1 LTLNAPSV
9 FLVDDSPLTTAWIS
23 KLLSNREDLQWLG
36 HASSC
41 ADAETKINGTP
52 LDVLILDLK
61 IPGESTT
68 AFIRKLRGV
77 GTRPYILML
86 SGHVSATEVQRA
98 LSAGA
103 WGYLGKDVGPEELIA
118 AIHKTARGEV
128 VFSDSAR
135 RAIMDL

>member
-1 LTLNAPSV
+1 MAEAPTV
-9 FLVDDSPLTTAWIS
+9 FLIDDSPLTTAWVS
-23 KLLSNREDLQWLG
+23 KLLSSRDDIRWLG
-36 HASSC
+36 SASSC
-41 ADAETKINGTP
+41 AQAEQVLADKP

-68 AFIRKLRGV
+68 AFIRKLRGA
-77 GTRPYILML
+77 GTRPFILML
-86 SGHVSATEVQRA
+86 SGYVSTNDVQRA

-103 WGYLGKDVGPEELIA
+103 WGYLGKDVEPDELIA

-135 RAIMDL
+135 RAIMNL

>member
-1 LTLNAPSV
+1 MNSDVPGV
-9 FLVDDSPLTTAWIS
+9 FLIDDSPLTTAWVS
-23 KLLSNREDLQWLG
+23 KILRARDDVRWLG
-36 HASSC
+36 SAASC
-41 ADAETKINGTP
+41 AEAELGLAGQNP
-52 LDVLILDLK
+52 DVLILDLK

-68 AFIRKLRGV
+68 GFIQKLRAASR
-77 GTRPYILML
+77 RPFILML
-86 SGHVSATEVQRA
+86 SGYVTSNDVQRA

-103 WGYLGKDVGPEELIA
+103 WGYLGKEVGPEELVE